1 MGWVGAAAHAGRLVR
16 TTLPRPMRD
25 EALRDLPAEVSFD
38 ETEALLLRLAEDLCH
53 YFGGEEVDL
62 TGYPVDLRGQPP
74 FLRRALMVARRIHYG
89 EVRSYAWLA
98 EAAGNPAA
106 ARAAGGAMSRNPLP
120 LVIPCHRVVRAD
132 GTLGGFGGGARMK
145 RDLLELE
152 GIRVV
157 RGRVVCEGRR

>member
-1 MGWVGAAAHAGRLVR
+1 M
-16 TTLPRPMRD
+16 TLPRPTRD
-25 EALRDLPAEVSFD
+25 EALRGLPAEVSFD
-38 ETEALLLRLAEDLCH
+38 ETAALLLRLAEDLCH
-53 YFGGEEVDL
+53 YFDGEGVDL
-62 TGYPVDLRGQPP
+62 TDYPVDLRRHPP
-74 FLRRALMVARRIHYG
+74 FHRRALSAARRIPYG

-106 ARAAGGAMSRNPLP
+106 SRAAGRAMSRNPLP

-132 GTLGGFGGGARMK
+132 GALGGFGGGARMK

-157 RGRVVCEGRR
+157 RGQVICDRRR